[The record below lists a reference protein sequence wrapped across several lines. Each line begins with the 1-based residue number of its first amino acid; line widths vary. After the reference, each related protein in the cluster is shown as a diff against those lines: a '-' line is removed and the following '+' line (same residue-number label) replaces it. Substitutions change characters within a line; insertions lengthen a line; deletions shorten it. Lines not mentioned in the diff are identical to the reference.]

1 MPRLTVVLAS
11 TRPGRTGPVIS
22 DWFLELAR
30 GHRGFDVQLVD
41 LAEIGLPLLDE
52 PEHPTQRQYQHDHT
66 RRWSAIVD
74 ASDAFVLV
82 TPEYNYGI
90 PAALKN
96 AVDYL
101 YWEWAHKP
109 VGFVSYGMSSAGQNA
124 VAMLRQVLT
133 PLRMTP
139 VTPCVTVPL
148 REFVDEQG
156 ALHPTA
162 WMSSAADTMLVE
174 LASQAAALEGLR
186 ESDRAP
192 HTVAG

>member
-1 MPRLTVVLAS
+1 MHRLTAVLGS
-11 TRPGRTGPVIS
+11 TRPARTGPMIA
-22 DWFLELAR
+22 DWVVERALAHPDFEVELA
-30 GHRGFDVQLVD
+30 D

-52 PEHPTQRQYQHDHT
+52 PDHPIRRRYRHSHT

-74 ASDAFVLV
+74 ASDAFILV

-109 VGFVSYGMSSAGQNA
+109 VGFVSYGMASAGQNA

-139 VTPCVTVPL
+139 VTPGVAIPL
-148 REFVDEQG
+148 RELVDEQG
-156 ALHPTA
+156 VLHPTD
-162 WMSSAADTMLVE
+162 WMGSAADAMLEE
-174 LASQAAALEGLR
+174 LSRQTTALAGLR
-186 ESDRAP
+186 EADRAADAV
-192 HTVAG
+192 TG

>member
-1 MPRLTVVLAS
+1 MHRLTVVLAS
-11 TRPGRTGPVIS
+11 TRPGRTGPVIA
-22 DWFLELAR
+22 DWFLDQAR
-30 GHRGFDVQLVD
+30 GHPDFEAQLVD

-52 PEHPTQRQYQHDHT
+52 PEHPIQRRYRHEHT

-109 VGFVSYGMSSAGQNA
+109 VGFVSYGMASAGQHA

-139 VTPCVTVPL
+139 VTPTVAIPL
-148 REFVDEQG
+148 RDLVDEQG
-156 ALHPTA
+156 ALHPKD
-162 WMSSAADTMLVE
+162 WMGSAAEGMLAE
-174 LASQAAALEGLR
+174 LAGHAPALAGLR
-186 ESDRAP
+186 EAGRAADAA
-192 HTVAG
+192 AG

>member
-1 MPRLTVVLAS
+1 MQRLTVVLAS

-30 GHRGFDVQLVD
+30 DHPGFDVQLVD

-52 PEHPTQRQYQHDHT
+52 PDHPIRGRYRHDHT

-101 YWEWAHKP
+101 YWEWAYKP

-139 VTPCVTVPL
+139 VSPGVAVPL
-148 REFVDEQG
+148 RELVDEQG
-156 ALHPTA
+156 ALHPTDA
-162 WMSSAADTMLVE
+162 MSSAADAMLAE
-174 LASQAAALEGLR
+174 LARQVTALAGLR
-186 ESDRAP
+186 ETDSVPD
-192 HTVAG
+192 TVAG